1 MPKGLTRKQKGF
13 VKDYVRTGIGVTSV
27 LNNYDKMKYNTANA
41 VAVENLQ
48 KPSIIEAIAVEQKT
62 LADRIPDDLI
72 ERVHL
77 EGLNAGRTIYKNNM
91 SSGKVEEVGYEPD
104 YSARHK
110 YLDSAYKL
118 KGSYAA
124 EKSMAL
130 NVNVGLDNTDNSQL
144 DSLREEFE
152 QKLKQK
158 FIDGT

>member
-13 VKDYVRTGIGVTSV
+13 VKDYVKTDNATESAER
-27 LNNYDKMKYNTANA
+27 NYDVKNRNVANNIGA
-41 VAVENLQ
+41 ENLA
-48 KPSIIEAIAVEQKT
+48 KPSVIAAIAVEQKT

-77 EGLNAGRTIYKNNM
+77 EGLEAGREVSDIEGNIQTI
-91 SSGKVEEVGYEPD
+91 PD
-104 YSARHK
+104 YAVRHK

-124 EKSMAL
+124 EKSLAL

-144 DSLREEFE
+144 DSIREEFE

>member
-48 KPSIIEAIAVEQKT
+48 KPSIIAAIAVEQKT

-77 EGLNAGRTIYKNNM
+77 EGLEAGREVSDIEGNRQTI
-91 SSGKVEEVGYEPD
+91 PD
-104 YSARHK
+104 YAVRHK

-124 EKSMAL
+124 EKSIAL

>member
-13 VKDYVRTGIGVTSV
+13 VKDYVKTDNATESAER
-27 LNNYDKMKYNTANA
+27 NYDVKNRNVANNIGA
-41 VAVENLQ
+41 ENLA
-48 KPSIIEAIAVEQKT
+48 KPSVIAAIAVEQKT

-77 EGLNAGRTIYKNNM
+77 EGLEAGREVSDIEGNIQTI
-91 SSGKVEEVGYEPD
+91 PD
-104 YSARHK
+104 YAVRHK

-124 EKSMAL
+124 EKSMSL
-130 NVNVGLDNTDNSQL
+130 NVNVEADITDNSQL